1 MSQFSEVELLE
12 AEVATQDLLRS
23 ESIDLSDYISEN
35 EEEGTKEQDRFLTAV
50 QIEEIKQ
57 REKERIPKKT
67 RESRLSGQ

>member
-57 REKERIPKKT
+57 RGKERIPKKT